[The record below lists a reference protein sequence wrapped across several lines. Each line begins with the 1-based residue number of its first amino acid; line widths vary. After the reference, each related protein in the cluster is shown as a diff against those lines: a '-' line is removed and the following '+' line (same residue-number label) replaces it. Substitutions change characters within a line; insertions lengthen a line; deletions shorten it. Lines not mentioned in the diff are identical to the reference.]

1 MLPGAAYGLWVGQW
15 FSNTSVHEHQPKRL
29 LKGQVLG
36 PIPQSSKSVGLR
48 WSPGVCIFHKPR

>member
-1 MLPGAAYGLWVGQW
+1 MACGIGQW
-15 FSNTSVHEHQPKRL
+15 FSNTGVREHQPKRL

-48 WSPGVCIFHKPR
+48 WGPGVCIFHKPR